1 MTINPLEV
9 FTILLSGKKIKES
22 KDAKELAT
30 TQLELDQW
38 LEKQEYLQTQKEI
51 YDEKKRKIKIKDER
65 IKRKEDLEFKLTN
78 LPYEKQV
85 EAMAKFDA
93 DMITEGL
100 AGYAID
106 REGKKLPPSVYVPR
120 VVKQRKDIELRDK
133 LESEKQS
140 FLQTQRLEQSD
151 IALRTATLK
160 AENEARAEFAKQGYG
175 NLEKPNMSFQ
185 EFAIAVKNAKEKD
198 ALAVTSAKEK
208 EKIIQKYV
216 GMGYG
221 NLLRDENGNNRP
233 YEDFIKLA
241 VEQEQTDILKRKK
254 DETTQEKEIGATFD
268 RQKREEVALE
278 DLKKK
283 AFEYGIDINDE
294 KYTVKGQSWKD
305 DLRSIL
311 GGQESALTL
320 EEKNSLNLLNKENE
334 QNMLNKIAG
343 DIEKVKNTEYTLFKD
358 VEGVEPFVMPKKFA
372 DSKITETDRLRLFD
386 RWTMSNFD
394 KVALATQGLKNP
406 DMVDFVN
413 EFSNTYANAL
423 LEQTKPT
430 EKGMFK
436 PTSLGTTFL
445 SSHPYFRQ
453 IIKRHH
459 NRVFNIGNL
468 MKEGAILKAIRQD
481 QAIPTSDVAQVTDA
495 NSRETSSGIIINWAK
510 GTPEENEA
518 YFLVADEVDKN
529 RGIQGDGEAL
539 MIAMANYAGTKF
551 VNGNY
556 VPDLSTVK
564 FYTDMLGQ
572 GFTMTQMRQ
581 YDPSQ
586 TTDKG
591 GPIEYNH
598 DVTQAITRTANKYFT
613 SPLPFITALSVTAKS
628 IDTGLPALAPAE
640 YAKQQGVDLQAV
652 TKQNFDANDLINDA
666 DAGLRSLTND
676 DLKKLRDGDV
686 RNGLLLQNDGVYI
699 ESDPNQTSEL
709 FGAPLNTYST
719 LFSTLGDQVS
729 AVIETAKDIA
739 GIEDSKLG
747 GAIIRQ
753 YDQLDDKNR
762 RWSNYQ
768 TDVNP
773 ETGRTYLEEEAIRRG
788 MSINTFLKA
797 EERARQQ
804 TLKQLGA
811 AQAVLDD
818 PNADQ
823 AARVAARRQF
833 YAFTMA
839 YKLASLLQGGTGG
852 RTISDQDVQNMF
864 RVLSQD
870 ALTSPIK
877 FGESMLNI
885 KRMAKNILEVN
896 QMVQIGLGIGSNGET
911 PNRHLFLAAQHYK
924 GFHAGTFTPTYNNV
938 VNFIR
943 YGNPAGQNLNP
954 ERNALDTSGLN
965 SGTQKFMQKRIY
977 PEGVPKGAVDFLFN
991 QPTEEML
998 QYYIDEF
1005 GEDKV
1010 PKGFTVTPSVSPE
1023 QQINQAAGMT
1033 I

>member
-1 MTINPLEV
+1 MTVNPLEV

-38 LEKQEYLQTQKEI
+38 LEKQDYLQTQKEI
-51 YDEKKRKIKIKDER
+51 YDEKKRKIKIEDDAK
-65 IKRKEDLEFKLTN
+65 KREEDLKFKLTN

-85 EAMAKFDA
+85 EAMAEFDA

-120 VVKQRKDIELRDK
+120 VVKQRKDTELRDK

-140 FLQTQRLEQSD
+140 FLQTQELEQSD
-151 IALRTATLK
+151 IALETARLK

-175 NLEKPNMSFQ
+175 KLEKPNMSFE
-185 EFAIAVKNAKEKD
+185 EFAIAVKDAKEKD
-198 ALAVTSAKEK
+198 ALAVTSATEK

-221 NLLRDENGNNRP
+221 NLLKDEKGNNRS
-233 YEDFIKLA
+233 YENFIKLA
-241 VEQEQTDILKRKK
+241 VEQEQADILKRKK
-254 DETTQEKEIGATFD
+254 NEITQEKEIGAKFD
-268 RQKREEVALE
+268 TEKRKVVREETLRE
-278 DLKKK
+278 L
-283 AFEYGIDINDE
+283 AFKYGIDPDDE
-294 KYTVKGQSWKD
+294 TAYDGTDIWKE
-305 DLRSIL
+305 DLQRIMQ
-311 GGQESALTL
+311 GMEENLTL
-320 EEKNSLNLLNKENE
+320 AEKNELALLNKEKE
-334 QNMLNKIAG
+334 TNMLNEIAG
-343 DIEKVKNTEYTLFKD
+343 NLEKVKNTEYTLFKD

-423 LEQTKPT
+423 IEQTKAT
-430 EKGMFK
+430 EKGIFK

-481 QAIPTSDVAQVTDA
+481 QAIPTADIAQITDA

-529 RGIQGDGEAL
+529 RGVQGDPEAL
-539 MIAMANYAGTKF
+539 MIAMANHAGTKF

-556 VPDLSTVK
+556 VPDLSTIK
-564 FYTDMLGQ
+564 FYADIFSQ
-572 GFTMTQMRQ
+572 GFTITQMRQ

-586 TTDKG
+586 KTDKG
-591 GPIEYNH
+591 GPITYNH
-598 DVTQAITRTANKYFT
+598 DVTQAVTRTANKYFT

-628 IDTGLPALAPAE
+628 IDTGLPALSPAE
-640 YAKQQGVDLQAV
+640 YAKQQGVDLQAL

-676 DLKKLRDGDV
+676 DLKSLRNADL

-773 ETGRTYLEEEAIRRG
+773 QTGKTYLEEEAIRRG
-788 MSINTFLKA
+788 MSVNAFLKA

-804 TLKQLGA
+804 TLKQLGE
-811 AQAVLDD
+811 AQAILNNKD
-818 PNADQ
+818 ADQ
-823 AARVAARRQF
+823 ASRVAARRQF

-870 ALTSPIK
+870 ALTSPIR

-896 QMVQIGLGIGSNGET
+896 QMVNVGLSIGSNGET

-924 GFHAGTFTPTYNNV
+924 SFHAGTFTPTYNNV
-938 VNFIR
+938 VNFIT
-943 YGNPAGQNLNP
+943 YGNPAGKATNP
-954 ERNALDTSGLN
+954 ERNAVDTSGVN